1 MVPCAGVPLAERVL
15 LRGEPSAST
24 PFHCLRKFAH
34 GVRRDGEAFAASKRG
49 FGLINGGKN
58 FRSGALALLP
68 QRESLFNCI
77 PLAAQAGVG
86 AGTCTTSSAPSPPG
100 GAQSVTLPDGGTA
113 YAGGSP
119 TSVRALVW
127 EPAGR

>member
-68 QRESLFNCI
+68 QGQCFLHGVFFAPEASTVNG
-77 PLAAQAGVG
+77 LADKRLLVG
-86 AGTCTTSSAPSPPG
+86 CELHLHTPSA
-100 GAQSVTLPDGGTA
+100 
-113 YAGGSP
+113 
-119 TSVRALVW
+119 
-127 EPAGR
+127 